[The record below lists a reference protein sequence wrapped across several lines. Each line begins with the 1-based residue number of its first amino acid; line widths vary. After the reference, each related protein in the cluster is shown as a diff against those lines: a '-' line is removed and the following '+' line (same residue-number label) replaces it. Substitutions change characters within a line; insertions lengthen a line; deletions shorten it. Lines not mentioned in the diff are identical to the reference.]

1 MQKINWK
8 ARIKDVYHYED
19 NPEKM
24 SKKANDTVRQLVESI
39 EEHIDLYSV
48 DEIIE
53 LYENCLELD
62 FLCYACEIDGIT
74 REFRLRESYFDD
86 AEDAFSPFISSYG
99 ECKEIFEKYKEYFHN
114 ELFEKYNQDNADDEF
129 DEDYF
134 LDFVR
139 EEYEAYCNNVD
150 FKEILRIIDAEKE
163 YKMCMLGYIN
173 DFCFSPAERN
183 F

>member
-62 FLCYACEIDGIT
+62 FMCYACEIDGIT

-139 EEYEAYCNNVD
+139 EEYEAYCNNVY

>member
-1 MQKINWK
+1 MQKFNWK

-24 SKKANDTVRQLVESI
+24 SKKANDTVRQLVKSI

-53 LYENCLELD
+53 LYEKCLELD
-62 FLCYACEIDGIT
+62 FMCYACEIDGVT
-74 REFRLRESYFDD
+74 REFRLRESYFDE
-86 AEDAFSPFISSYG
+86 AEDTFSPFVSSSG
-99 ECKEIFEKYKEYFHN
+99 ECEEILEKYKEHFYD
-114 ELFEKYNQDNADDEF
+114 ELLEKYNQDNADDEF

-134 LDFVR
+134 SDFVR
-139 EEYEAYCNNVD
+139 EEYEEYCYNTD
-150 FKEILRIIDAEKE
+150 FKEILRIIGAEKE

-173 DFCFSPAERN
+173 DFCFSPAESIS
-183 F
+183 

>member
-1 MQKINWK
+1 MKKINWK
-8 ARIKDVYHYED
+8 ERIKAVYHYE
-19 NPEKM
+19 NKPEKM
-24 SKKANDTVRQLVESI
+24 TRKANDTVRQLVETI
-39 EEHIDLYSV
+39 EKHIDLYSV

-53 LYENCLELD
+53 LYEKCLELN
-62 FLCYACEIDGIT
+62 FMCYASEMDGFT
-74 REFRLRESYFDD
+74 REFRVRESYFDD
-86 AEDAFSPFISSYG
+86 AEDSFSPFISSYG

-114 ELFEKYNQDNADDEF
+114 ELVEKYNQDNAHDEF

-139 EEYEAYCNNVD
+139 EEYEAYCNNAD